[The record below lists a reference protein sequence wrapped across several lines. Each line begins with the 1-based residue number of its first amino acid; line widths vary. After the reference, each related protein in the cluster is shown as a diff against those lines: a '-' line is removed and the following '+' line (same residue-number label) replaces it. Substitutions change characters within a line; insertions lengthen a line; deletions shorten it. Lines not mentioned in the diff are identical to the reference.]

1 MALRAGYYG
10 IKKNVLA
17 AISNLSGA
25 KIIKSIGDGLKLTS
39 AGKLSCDIDSETM
52 EFKNG
57 KLASKSISNIK
68 TYTYE
73 GDGQNQRTLVLDNP
87 QIVIGIYELGFHEGY
102 KGFVGSFDKDETNIL
117 CYWWKGGTNPG
128 CSQKNVTVSG
138 NDVTLSGDPTHIANG
153 ANCKYIVLYI

>member
-87 QIVIGIYELGFHEGY
+87 QIVIGIYELGFHDGY
-102 KGFVGSFDKDETNIL
+102 KGFVAAFDKDETNIL
-117 CYWWKGGTNPG
+117 CYWWKSGTNPG

-138 NDVTLSGDPTHIANG
+138 NDVTLSGDATHIANG